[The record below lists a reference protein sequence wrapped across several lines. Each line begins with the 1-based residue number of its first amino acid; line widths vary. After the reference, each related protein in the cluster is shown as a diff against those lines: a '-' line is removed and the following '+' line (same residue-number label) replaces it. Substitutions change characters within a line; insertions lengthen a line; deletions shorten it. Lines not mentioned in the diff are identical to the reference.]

1 MSDLTDGQAVV
12 TESHVGTEAGKFEVA
27 LADAERALSNLELK
41 PPINLTFLWHGMHFT
56 VRVKRVD
63 QYFRLRLTGDIAV
76 LPYSA
81 ENTIARSNLLRL
93 ADSASD
99 CDANRFF
106 RLAAAA
112 RHLPRRDNPFRATK
126 PCHRHRS
133 DGNNGVGGQTS
144 TRQCHGRKRRAAR
157 LGQARTRRRQP
168 DASQFRTGRMKI
180 CPGKIKSGSPIW
192 LALAVK
198 IKVYLNPL
206 PYVERAIR
214 HRLFP
219 GCTTTWPPALG

>member
-106 RLAAAA
+106 VSPRQRVTYHAETTLSEPLNRATVIGRTATMVLAAKPQLDSVMAESAA
-112 RHLPRRDNPFRATK
+112 
-126 PCHRHRS
+126 
-133 DGNNGVGGQTS
+133 
-144 TRQCHGRKRRAAR
+144 
-157 LGQARTRRRQP
+157 
-168 DASQFRTGRMKI
+168 
-180 CPGKIKSGSPIW
+180 
-192 LALAVK
+192 
-198 IKVYLNPL
+198 
-206 PYVERAIR
+206 
-214 HRLFP
+214 
-219 GCTTTWPPALG
+219 PPA